1 MRCAD
6 LVDPGFPGLQPGH
19 HARLHE
25 AVGDLALRN
34 KVVVNSAAAVGMA
47 VSVWLPSIAWGG
59 AVESAA
65 PAVCDSSPSV
75 CDHFA
80 QARVRPYHGFV
91 GHVHAADRDP
101 QTKAWAKP
109 AQFWPTL

>member
-1 MRCAD
+1 MRHAD
-6 LVDPGFPGLQPGH
+6 LVDPGLQPGR
-19 HARLHE
+19 HARHE

-34 KVVVNSAAAVGMA
+34 KVVVNSAAAVCMA
-47 VSVWLPSIAWGG
+47 VSVWLLSIAWGG

-91 GHVHAADRDP
+91 GHVHAADRDS
-101 QTKAWAKP
+101 QTKACWAKP